1 MSPLEKELQ
10 TALLTLCEKW
20 KTIEYRATYF
30 KRMLTASD
38 LIYKGPVGTVKHL
51 LGKNVGEKSGF
62 ERLRKARKLSWTVES
77 LVQDAKWHE
86 LFEPW
91 EIERARERLRHG

>member
-1 MSPLEKELQ
+1 MASTAMSPLEKELQ

-51 LGKNVGEKSGF
+51 VWSGNWICMNSLEF
-62 ERLRKARKLSWTVES
+62 VTEGRKARDNGLT
-77 LVQDAKWHE
+77 
-86 LFEPW
+86 
-91 EIERARERLRHG
+91 